1 MEVSGVDERTE
12 LLMMDYMAG
21 RYTRRQF
28 TRKAFGLGISASGLL
43 TLFEIAGDWSPLGRP
58 GPAEA
63 AAASRTLVV
72 GIPEN
77 IQNPDPPAYGG
88 YGDIK
93 VFSNNITEGVVRYK
107 TGTVDLE
114 SCLAKS
120 WDISPDGLTYTF
132 HLRPASFQDGTPVT
146 AEAVKLS
153 YERQYNDKNAYHFS
167 GIVYAEMVFST
178 VSKVEAVNP
187 TTVRVTQ
194 TRPAVTLLP
203 NLAIQAEGIVSPAA
217 LKKYGKDFPMH
228 PTGSGPYTFQRWT
241 KGVEFVEVAYD
252 RYWGGRPSVDRV
264 VWKTVVDNTVRLEQ
278 LRTGELD
285 VTTELEFK
293 EIASLRDDKRFKVV
307 TGPFLATQYILLH
320 EKKPPFDKQEVR
332 QAVQFAVNKANIGK
346 VSFFGN
352 YTLGAGPVPPGVSG
366 YDKTLENVYPYDPAR
381 AKALLQK
388 VGAGKLD
395 FALTHKTEGFWP
407 EIAQLIQSDLQAVG
421 FTVTLRG
428 LDEAA
433 FYKSIN
439 ASEHQAG
446 LTDWTMDTGDPD
458 NIMFSLFTT
467 KRAERMGYKNPEVDK
482 LNLAAQVERDPIKRR
497 DFYIRAQK
505 IILNDAPF
513 VTLGYTRRAF
523 GTKANVEGLLIGPL
537 GDVVIRGVKIS

>member
-1 MEVSGVDERTE
+1 MDERVE
-12 LLMMDYMAG
+12 LLVMDYKAG
-21 RYTRRQF
+21 RYTRRQMM
-28 TRKAFGLGISASGLL
+28 RKAIGLGISASGLSML
-43 TLFEIAGDWSPLGRP
+43 LEMVGDLSPLGMPRA
-58 GPAEA
+58 AEA

-114 SCLAKS
+114 PCLAKS

-132 HLRPASFQDGTPVT
+132 YLRPAFFQDGTPVT
-146 AEAVKLS
+146 AESIKLS
-153 YERQYNDKNAYHFS
+153 YERQYDNNNPYHFP

-178 VSKVEAVNP
+178 VSKVEAVNS

-217 LKKYGKDFPMH
+217 LEKYNRDFAMH
-228 PTGSGPYTFQRWT
+228 PTGSGPYQFERWT
-241 KGVEFVEVAYD
+241 KGVEFVETAFD
-252 RYWGGRPSVDRV
+252 RYWGGRPWVDRV
-264 VWKTVVDNTVRLEQ
+264 IWKTVVDNTVRLEQ

-293 EIASLRDDKRFKVV
+293 DVGSLRSDKQFKVV
-307 TGPFLATQYILLH
+307 TGPFLATQYILLQ
-320 EKKPPFDKQEVR
+320 EQKAPFDKHEVR
-332 QAVQFAVNKANIGK
+332 QAVQFAINKTNIGK

-352 YTLGAGPVPPGVSG
+352 YTIGAGPVPPGVSG
-366 YDKTLENVYPYDPAR
+366 YDKTLEKVYPYDPVR

-388 VGAGKLD
+388 AGVANLA

-421 FTVTLRG
+421 FTVSLRG

-439 ASEHQAG
+439 ANEHQAG
-446 LTDWTMDTGDPD
+446 LTDWVMDTGDPD

-467 KRAERMGYKNPEVDK
+467 DRAKRMGYKNPEVDK
-482 LNLAAQVERDPIKRR
+482 LNLAAQVERNPDKRR
-497 DFYIRAQK
+497 EMYIQAQH
-505 IILNDAPF
+505 IILDDAPF

-523 GTKANVEGLLIGPL
+523 GTKAGVEGLLVGPL